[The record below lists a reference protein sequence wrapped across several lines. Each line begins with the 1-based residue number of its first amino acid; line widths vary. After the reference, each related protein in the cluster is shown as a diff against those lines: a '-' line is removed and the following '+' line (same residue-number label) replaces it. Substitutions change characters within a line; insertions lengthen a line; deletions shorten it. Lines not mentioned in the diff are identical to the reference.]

1 LEARRATHL
10 LRRDLNQSGE
20 RTDTSLRGRI
30 ERRRHAR
37 SSPPSLSPPPP
48 RRALI
53 EASVCQKPNIGEIAE
68 ADLSVCESTSFRL
81 QQRGSLQIVARVD
94 PH

>member
-68 ADLSVCESTSFRL
+68 VDLSTSFRL